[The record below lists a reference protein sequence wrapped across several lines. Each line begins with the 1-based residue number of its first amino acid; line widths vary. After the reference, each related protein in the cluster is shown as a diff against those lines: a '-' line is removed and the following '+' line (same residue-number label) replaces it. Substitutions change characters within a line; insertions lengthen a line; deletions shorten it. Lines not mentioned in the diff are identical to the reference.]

1 MIGQTISHYRVI
13 EKLGGGGMGVVYK
26 AEDVKLGRFVALKF
40 LPEEL
45 AKDPQALQRFRRE
58 ARSASAL
65 NHPNICTIHEID
77 EINGQTFIAMELLDG
92 QTLRQLINGRPLEIE
107 TVLDL
112 GIQIADALDAAHSK
126 SIVHRDIK
134 PDNIFVTARGQAKVL
149 DFGLAKVFS
158 KPHRVAMNATTIDA
172 EEHLTSA
179 GSALGTVA
187 YMSPEQVRAKELDS
201 RTDLFS
207 YGAVLYE
214 MATGARPFRG
224 QSSGLV
230 FKAILDGTP
239 TAAVRLNPDL
249 PAELERIINKALEK
263 DRDVRYQHAS
273 DVRADLKLLKR
284 KMETGQVRKANS
296 GLLGAPEQVR
306 ALAVL
311 PLENLSRDNMERIHP
326 SETAV
331 RFGVFE
337 VDLRARELRKQ
348 GVRLKLQDQPL
359 EVLLALLERPSEV
372 VTRDE
377 LQQKIWP
384 SDTFVDFDH
393 GLYNAIKRLRE
404 ALGENAEKPQYIETA
419 PRRGY
424 RFIGKIEAGQP
435 TPVRRI
441 RSLAVLPLENL
452 SRDPEQE
459 YFADGLTEALITSLA
474 KISALRV
481 VSRTSAMQYKSV
493 RNKSVSE
500 IARELGV
507 DAVVEGTVQR
517 FGDRARISAQ
527 LIDGHTDSHLWAE
540 SYERDLRDILAL
552 QVEVASAI
560 ATEIQVK
567 LTPQD
572 RKQLARTRPVNP
584 EAYEAYLKGRFFW
597 NKRTPHGVKKG
608 AEYFEQAIDKDP
620 TYAAAH
626 AGLADCAGIAGWWGF
641 VPPEEGCGRAKEAA
655 RKSLEIEET
664 AEAHASLGW
673 AIIHYDFDTLSAE
686 KEFQRA
692 IELDPRYPSAHQWY
706 AHLLGYTQ
714 RWDQS
719 LQEAAQALQL
729 DPLSH
734 IINVSYIGCFVFTH
748 QWDRAIE
755 HCRKALEFDLNS
767 VPLRWMLANSY
778 EGKEMHEEAI
788 TERKWVVEHS
798 DGAPTFVAEL
808 AGSYASA
815 GKRDEATRIL
825 EQLKK
830 ISKRRY
836 VPAYWLALVYAALK
850 HTDEAFNWLN
860 KAYSERSAR
869 LAFAKIDPRLDYL
882 RSDTRFNDLLH
893 RMKFPA

>member
-172 EEHLTSA
+172 EDHLTSA

-284 KMETGQVRKANS
+284 KTETGQVRKASS
-296 GLLGAPEQVR
+296 GLLGVPEQVR

-552 QVEVASAI
+552 QVEVASA
-560 ATEIQVK
+560 T
-567 LTPQD
+567 
-572 RKQLARTRPVNP
+572 
-584 EAYEAYLKGRFFW
+584 YLKGRFFW

-882 RSDTRFNDLLH
+882 RSDTRFNDLLR